1 MKLLS
6 TLLLLL
12 TLASCGSGGGG
23 SSSAPNTPFPTPP
36 VNPESLCH
44 PYKEIVKYVKNSE
57 VPLTPE
63 CGGDIVVLRSG
74 ALTLDDVNGNA
85 IFKEYI
91 ITETELMII
100 LNVGNDVVDVKVY
113 ENVDG
118 ESLSKFIYHP
128 PTATGNSFNNDF
140 EVDMANSYLT
150 LGWVSSYF
158 GSTIAENTGDDLR
171 VWVAISPFQQDSSLI
186 NENITLTIIDTNE
199 DIL

>member
-1 MKLLS
+1 MKH
-6 TLLLLL
+6 LL
-12 TLASCGSGGGG
+12 TLAFITLLASCGSGGG
-23 SSSAPNTPFPTPP
+23 SAPVVAEP
-36 VNPESLCH
+36 VNPASLCH
-44 PYKEIVKYVKNSE
+44 PYKEVIKYVKNSE

-63 CGGDIVVLRSG
+63 CGGDITVLRSS
-74 ALTLDDVNGNA
+74 AIFTDDGNGNS

-100 LNVGNDVVDVKVY
+100 SNVGNDVVDVKVY

-140 EVDMANSYLT
+140 EVDMANGYLT
-150 LGWVSSYF
+150 LGWISSTF

-171 VWVAISPFQQDSSLI
+171 VWIITSPFQQDSNLI
-186 NENITLTIIDTNE
+186 NENITLTLIDTDE